1 MHILR
6 VLEKVHHLFLIF
18 FKLSFFWN
26 GELSPSPTKGR
37 CLHGSHGVKV
47 LQTLGQDLNSLTPT
61 LGHSRFHFL
70 LYRFLKTRKVL
81 RENAASFL
89 VIPFGGLLLESGV
102 RGDDLEGSIFVHSF
116 PARGP
121 CQWSAPLSSS
131 TRALKHLGGL
141 RFEVMA

>member
-70 LYRFLKTRKVL
+70 LYRFLKIRKVL
-81 RENAASFL
+81 RETQPAFWSFHLVVYFWKVESVEMTWKDPFLFTASL
-89 VIPFGGLLLESGV
+89 QGALASGAHLYPV
-102 RGDDLEGSIFVHSF
+102 QH
-116 PARGP
+116 AH
-121 CQWSAPLSSS
+121 SS
-131 TRALKHLGGL
+131 TWAVCDL
-141 RFEVMA
+141 R